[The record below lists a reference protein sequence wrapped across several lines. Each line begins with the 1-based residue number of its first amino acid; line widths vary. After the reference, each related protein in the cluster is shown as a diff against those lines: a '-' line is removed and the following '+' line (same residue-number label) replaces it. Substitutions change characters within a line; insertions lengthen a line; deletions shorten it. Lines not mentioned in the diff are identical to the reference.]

1 MKCTVHSALITKKLC
16 TQHLALSTNKL
27 CTQHFA
33 LRTNKLKIITMKKK
47 YERPTITK
55 INEGMP
61 AKFGGKRSVKSI
73 TNIDGIKVS
82 EIIEKYGSPV
92 FVVSEKTIRQKYKE
106 AYTAFSTRYP
116 KVQFAWSYKTNYLDA
131 VCKIFHQEGSW
142 AEVVSGFEYQKALD
156 NGVPGNKIIFNG
168 PSKSIADLT
177 LAIKNRS
184 LIHIDHFDELYDI
197 IELTK
202 TLEERPQVA
211 IRLNMDTGIY
221 PQWDRFGFNYD
232 NGEAWTAVNRI
243 LMSESIDLKGLHAHI
258 GTYMMSAQ
266 PYFVAVQKIAKLASR
281 IKEKWQHSISYIDIG
296 GGFASHNTL
305 KGAYLPGSDTN
316 PTFDQYAE
324 AITEAI
330 LSSDFDPQNM
340 PHLFLETGRA
350 LVDDAGYLLGTVI
363 ANKRLADG
371 KRATILDVGV
381 NILFTS
387 FWYEHEV
394 YPAHET
400 GFQTED
406 TILYGPLC
414 MNIDVI
420 RQNIKFPLM
429 KKGDN
434 FVIKRV
440 GAYNMT
446 QWMQFITLRPKI
458 ILIDTKGEMHIIR
471 DSETNQVFK
480 DKEKTPEHL
489 RG

>member
-1 MKCTVHSALITKKLC
+1 
-16 TQHLALSTNKL
+16 
-27 CTQHFA
+27 
-33 LRTNKLKIITMKKK
+33 MKKQ
-47 YERPTITK
+47 YQRPTISK

-61 AKFGGKRSVKSI
+61 SKFGSRKSLQAI
-73 TNIDGIKVS
+73 TKIDGIEVS

-92 FVVSEKTIRQKYKE
+92 FVVSEKTIREKYKE
-106 AYTAFSTRYP
+106 AYNAFSTRYP

-168 PSKSIADLT
+168 PSKSDEDLT
-177 LAIKNRS
+177 KAIKNRS
-184 LIHIDHFDELYDI
+184 LIHVDHFDELYQI
-197 IELTK
+197 VELTK
-202 TLEERPQVA
+202 VLDERPQLA
-211 IRLNMDTGIY
+211 IRMNMDTGVY

-232 NGEAWTAVNRI
+232 NGEAWTAINRI
-243 LMSESIDLKGLHAHI
+243 MMNEKIDLRGLHAHI
-258 GTYMMSAQ
+258 GTYMMSAD
-266 PYFVAVQKIAKLASR
+266 PYKVAASKIADLANR
-281 IKEKWQHSISYIDIG
+281 IKLKWGHSISYIDVG
-296 GGFASHNTL
+296 GGFASQNTL
-305 KGAYLPGSDTN
+305 KGAYLPGTDTT
-316 PTFDQYAE
+316 PSFDQYAQ
-324 AITEAI
+324 AITDAI
-330 LSSDFDPQNM
+330 LSADFDPQNM
-340 PHLFLETGRA
+340 PYLFLETGRA
-350 LVDDAGYLLGTVI
+350 LIDDAGYLLGTVL

-371 KRATILDVGV
+371 RRATILDVGV

-394 YPAHET
+394 HPAHDT

-406 TILYGPLC
+406 TVLYGPLC

-420 RQNIKFPLM
+420 RQSIKFPLL

-458 ILIDTKGEMHIIR
+458 VLIDTKGNIHIIR
-471 DSETNQVFK
+471 NNETNQVFK
-480 DKEKTPEHL
+480 DMEIVPKHL
-489 RG
+489 K